1 MKKFTEWLRS
11 LFTKEFLITVYR
23 SGDSTH
29 VYKSEYTAIKL
40 FVTKPNH
47 LKFRDAENKMIEIRS
62 AVGLDFK
69 IEEL

>member
-1 MKKFTEWLRS
+1 MKKFISWIKSFFAE
-11 LFTKEFLITVYR
+11 EYLITVYR
-23 SGDSTH
+23 TGDTSH

-47 LKFRDAENKMIEIRS
+47 LKFRDTEGKMIEIRS
-62 AVGLDFK
+62 AAGLDYK

>member
-1 MKKFTEWLRS
+1 MKKFTEWLKS
-11 LFTKEFLITVYR
+11 LFTKEFMITVYR
-23 SGDSTH
+23 TGDSTH

-47 LKFRDAENKMIEIRS
+47 LKFRDTDGKMIEIRS
-62 AVGLDFK
+62 AAGLDYK